1 MPTISR
7 SENMVAHADDWV
19 LALLYAN
26 NRKPIH
32 GKLMLVKEM
41 FLVTKEMVPDLDAEL
56 QFFPYDLGP
65 YSKVLAERV
74 EALVQEGLI
83 DAEGSGGDFIFR
95 LTPKGEQQAQQIMNE
110 LSDEV
115 KSLLERKRRAWD
127 QLGYRGIVRLVYT
140 RYPEYA
146 GKSKILEMVE

>member
-1 MPTISR
+1 MAST
-7 SENMVAHADDWV
+7 DDWV

-26 NRKPIH
+26 KCKPLY
-32 GKLMLVKEM
+32 GKLMLVKEI
-41 FLVTKEMVPDLDAEL
+41 FLIMKEMAPELDNEL

-74 EALVQEGLI
+74 DILVQQGLI
-83 DAEGSGGDFIFR
+83 YLEGSGGDFIFR
-95 LTPKGEQQAQQIMNE
+95 LTPEGEQRAQEAMNRLPVRLRE
-110 LSDEV
+110 S
-115 KSLLERKRRAWD
+115 LERKRRAWD

-146 GKSKILEMVE
+146 GKSKILELVE

>member
-1 MPTISR
+1 MTTIPESK
-7 SENMVAHADDWV
+7 NMATRADDWV

-26 NRKPIH
+26 NRKPLH

-41 FLVTKEMVPDLDAEL
+41 FLVTKEMVPDLDVEL

-74 EALVQEGLI
+74 EALVKEGLI
-83 DAEGSGGDFIFR
+83 DVEGSGGDFIFR
-95 LTPKGEQQAQQIMNE
+95 LTPEGERQAQEIMEKLPDE
-110 LSDEV
+110 L
-115 KSLLERKRRAWD
+115 KWLLERKRRAWD

-140 RYPEYA
+140 RYPEYT
-146 GKSKILEMVE
+146 GKSKILELVE